1 MTPYARH
8 PAGRK
13 LRDTRME
20 PAIAPRLGR
29 YEIDREI
36 GRGGMSVVYKARD
49 PALGRS
55 VALKVLHP
63 HLASRA
69 ESRERFEREAQAV
82 ARLHHP
88 NLLEVFDYAP
98 PDSERAYIVSEFID
112 GPTLRA
118 FVDEHPIR
126 RAEVAA
132 MMMVPIFDALEHAHL
147 AGIVHRDVKPENVMV
162 SPAGVPILMDFGI
175 AQLVDME
182 TLTQTGTILGSPAH
196 MAPEVVDGQD
206 VTYRADVFSA
216 ATVLYWLVCGV
227 LPFSGPNP
235 AALFRRI
242 LECRFDPVL
251 QRRPTA
257 GKPLARLIEQ
267 CLQKHPDDRPQR
279 SKVVADALRAQLAEA
294 SLTDPAKELAAY
306 FDHPTAYEDALPARI
321 VPAYL
326 AAARRAL
333 EADQAARAMDF
344 LDRVLALDEQHPD
357 ARALLQKIER
367 GGRRKRFFFGLGA
380 GVLATGA
387 AAAAITLWPT
397 PPTLPVDGP
406 DVAAVTGGARAPAT
420 TAPPTAPPT
429 AAPTQAPTAPPT
441 PATAPAKGSDAPRPV
456 RPRPSAPPTNTA
468 VAPVSAPPKPI
479 AVPVKADLW
488 SAEVFVNGA
497 RHGYAYEVR
506 SAGGIPLAPG
516 RYVLDFRH
524 PACERQ
530 MSPVEI
536 AAGQSVVPEILFHC
550 KPLPARLRITS
561 NRDAPVRRKADGVL
575 LGQTNADILVPM
587 TELRAALRLTIGDPG
602 GSLQTR
608 EVGLAAG
615 KATTEAVDF

>member
-1 MTPYARH
+1 
-8 PAGRK
+8 
-13 LRDTRME
+13 ME
-20 PAIAPRLGR
+20 VALPPRLGR

-49 PALGRS
+49 PALGRA

-63 HLASRA
+63 HLATRA

-88 NLLEVFDYAP
+88 SILEVFDFAL

-118 FVDEHPIR
+118 FVDEHPLR

-132 MMMVPIFDALEHAHL
+132 MIMVPIFEALEHAHL
-147 AGIVHRDVKPENVMV
+147 AGIVHRDVKPENIMV

-206 VTYRADVFSA
+206 VTSRADVFSG

-251 QRRPTA
+251 ARRPTA

-267 CLQKHPDDRPQR
+267 CLQRDPANRPQR
-279 SKVVADALRAQLAEA
+279 AMVVAEALRAQLAEGG
-294 SLTDPAKELAAY
+294 LTDAAKELTAF
-306 FDHPTAYEDALPARI
+306 FDHPTAYEDSLPARVI
-321 VPAYL
+321 PAYL
-326 AAARRAL
+326 AAGRRAL
-333 EADQAARAMDF
+333 EAGQVPRAMDF
-344 LDRVLALDEQHPD
+344 LDRVLALDEHHPD
-357 ARALLQKIER
+357 ARALLARIEQS
-367 GGRRKRFFFGLGA
+367 GRRRR
-380 GVLATGA
+380 VLAGLLGGMAVTGLA
-387 AAAAITLWPT
+387 GAVVTLWPVA
-397 PPTLPVDGP
+397 PLVAP
-406 DVAAVTGGARAPAT
+406 DEADLSNGGALSTSAGSPSAAPPIPSTSA
-420 TAPPTAPPT
+420 ALRSPTAPDS
-429 AAPTQAPTAPPT
+429 QPPSSAL
-441 PATAPAKGSDAPRPV
+441 PRSAPASGPARPIRPPRPASE
-456 RPRPSAPPTNTA
+456 PPSAAT
-468 VAPVSAPPKPI
+468 VSAPPRPVLVPI
-479 AVPVKADLW
+479 QADPW
-488 SAEVFVNGA
+488 NAEVDVNGA
-497 RHGYAYEVR
+497 PHGYAYEAR
-506 SAGGIPLAPG
+506 LAGGIPLTPG

-530 MSPVEI
+530 TTPVEI
-536 AAGQSVVPEILFHC
+536 GPTQVRVPDVVFRC
-550 KPLPARLRITS
+550 RPLPARLRITS
-561 NRDAPVRRKADGVL
+561 NREAAVRRKADGVL

-587 TELRAALRLTIGDPG
+587 AALRADLRLTIGDPG
-602 GSLQTR
+602 GSLKTR
-608 EVGLAAG
+608 DIGLAAG
-615 KATTEAVDF
+615 KTTTESVDF